1 MNHKFAGLCEGVLQ
15 GSDKLEKIRLGR
27 TNLQVSRCGFGAI
40 PIQRISN
47 DDAVYLLRKAFDNG
61 INFYDTARA
70 YTDSEVKIGMA
81 FGDLRDNV
89 IIATKSTATDP
100 KKIILDLETSLSNM
114 KTDYVDIFQFHNPK
128 DLQEVVAA
136 GGVYEAIVKAKDEGK
151 IRFVGFTNHRLP
163 VAIEAIQSGLFDTL
177 QFPFNQLSSEGEL
190 NLAAEC
196 KKKDI
201 GFIAMKAL
209 SGGLITNAA
218 SSCAFLRQYDNV
230 VPIWGIQ
237 HEWELDEI
245 LSFETQAP
253 ILNEA
258 MWALISKDKAELS
271 GSFCRGCGYCL
282 PCPAQIPIPT
292 AARISLLLKRTVFE
306 NFLTDDFK
314 MQMELINNCIDCG
327 HCKKHCPYELDTPQL
342 LKNNLKAYEKFY
354 LEKTNE

>member
-1 MNHKFAGLCEGVLQ
+1 
-15 GSDKLEKIRLGR
+15 LEKIRLGR
-27 TNLQVSRCGFGAI
+27 TNLQVSRSGFGAI
-40 PIQRISN
+40 PIQRIGN
-47 DDAVYLLRKAFDNG
+47 NDAVYLLRKALDNG

-81 FGDLRDNV
+81 FSGLRDKV
-89 IIATKSTATDP
+89 ILATKSTAMDS
-100 KKIILDLETSLSNM
+100 KRIILDLETSLSNM

-128 DLQEVVAA
+128 DLQEIVAA
-136 GGVYEAIVKAKDEGK
+136 GGVYEAIRKARDDGK
-151 IRFVGFTNHRLP
+151 IRFIGFTNHRLP
-163 VAIEAIQSGLFDTL
+163 VALDAMHCGLFDTI
-177 QFPFNQLSSEGEL
+177 QFPFNQLSSETEI

-196 KKKDI
+196 KKKDV

-209 SGGLITNAA
+209 SGGLITSAA

-245 LSFETQAP
+245 LSFESQVPVLDKT
-253 ILNEA
+253 
-258 MWALISKDKAELS
+258 MWALINKDRAELS

-292 AARISLLLKRTVFE
+292 AARISLLLNRTVFE
-306 NFLTDDFK
+306 QFLEDDFK
-314 MQMELINNCIDCG
+314 KEMEKINNCIDCG

-342 LKNNLKAYEKFY
+342 LRSMLKAYEKFY
-354 LEKTNE
+354 LEKTNS